1 MSLPT
6 PHSLLDYFLS
16 LCQSNDM
23 MFFLISPLYLLAYK
37 WRPLVGVAA
46 IVATITAS
54 VIAMTVYS
62 ARHEAY
68 SLVDLSG
75 TKHWGDSTTMYI
87 RWVFMW

>member
-54 VIAMTVYS
+54 VIATTVYS
-62 ARHEAY
+62 AKEDIF
-68 SLVDLSG
+68 SLIDLSG
-75 TKHWGDSTTMYI
+75 TKNWGNSDVMYI